1 MTDHASKRAEVERI
15 DFLLDELARAV
26 ERGEVHRASYDL
38 MAPRYLARRAAL
50 VAEITGQPQ
59 VDFAPDVRSA
69 PGVPPVGGPGS
80 ASSPSTSRSRQG
92 SKPVDWTTVLLFLG
106 AFLVI
111 VASAVFSVA
120 VWGSLGT
127 LSKFGL
133 LAALTAGF
141 YVAGWW
147 ARTRLRLSVG
157 ATALTAV
164 ASSMLLFDGWILID
178 GFRLTG
184 PWPWAV
190 LLFGCSL
197 AYWYTEIRIASG
209 FFGVIGAGAQVAW
222 WWLLGSGLGVP
233 APVRIAGVSVVA
245 LLWLIAAERGEGRVG
260 VGSLAHILRWAAP
273 VVATGASAAMLAD
286 LVLLSSA
293 DAGAVV
299 SACVVSATSGAVAW
313 RALSARPR
321 ERQARSIVATLL
333 QLPLFVAAWS
343 AAATQQRWWIVAV
356 FVAAAVTYDLLGL
369 TGRGVAFV
377 VAGLSAELS
386 AVLTGALVLDAS
398 AVTTIVAVATLGALW
413 ASSARLLDRSEMV
426 EHAQGRHSPAAAVC
440 EVGAFALLTGASL
453 ALPVV
458 TLALPLPHAALSR
471 SDVLGYVGVLAAW
484 WAAATIRPR
493 GATAFAGSLFSFATL
508 AAVESWAW
516 PAPTPGLFALPLA
529 ALAGTWLMSARLLSS
544 RYGATWAALTRWS
557 ARVTLALTALLPLA
571 IAPLVA
577 GDPKTVGLFGAV
589 WDPVVLLL
597 VASAIAATD
606 AVSDLS
612 RVVAALASVCFVLAA
627 SAAASPIAD
636 HIIGVRSAD
645 VRVLVVAGAALAVSV
660 TSLWLRRGEHERLAP
675 WFAVAATT
683 TASVLVA
690 MPLQPGRDVVLA
702 AASLLLA
709 AAWGVASACSSQW
722 FAGAAGVALLGSVAA
737 LTPGS
742 GEWVGTLA
750 FGGLGLALS
759 SVAFV
764 RPFHRDGKAS
774 TAGSALAL
782 ASAPAYVA
790 AATFAGIDTQPGVIA
805 LLMAAAGIAASSA
818 SRRFEPGYHLAG
830 AVCVLAIWSET
841 SIVDDG
847 LPGAVYALPLSV
859 YLSASGYLHVWLDQA
874 RRHPEALD
882 VFAVFVGV
890 AYPALIALQAPPG
903 LALADSLA
911 AVVMALIALGAGIA
925 LKVRWYF
932 FGGVVGLAVVALY
945 RSFSAIAAYWWLVL
959 GLIGVAMLVI
969 ALTWQR
975 QRALAARTR
984 ASLERSFEGWR

>member
-59 VDFAPDVRSA
+59 VALRPDGGSA
-69 PGVPPVGGPGS
+69 PGVPPVGGPGLT
-80 ASSPSTSRSRQG
+80 SSTSTSRSRPG
-92 SKPVDWTTVLLFLG
+92 PRPVDWTTVLLFLG

-147 ARTRLRLSVG
+147 ARTRLKLSVG

-178 GFRLTG
+178 GLRLAG

-197 AYWYTEIRIASG
+197 AYWYTEVRIASG

-222 WWLLGSGLGVP
+222 WWLLGAGLGVP
-233 APVRIAGVSVVA
+233 APVRLAGITVVA
-245 LLWLIAAERGEGRVG
+245 LAWLIAAERGEGRVG
-260 VGSLAHILRWAAP
+260 IGSLARILRWAAP
-273 VVATGASAAMLAD
+273 VTAAGASAAMLAD

-293 DAGAVV
+293 DVRAVV
-299 SACVVSATSGAVAW
+299 SACVVSGASGTVAW

-321 ERQARSIVATLL
+321 ERQARSIVATLF

-343 AAATQQRWWIVAV
+343 AVSTEQRWWIVAV
-356 FVAAAVTYDLLGL
+356 FIVAAVTYDLLGL
-369 TGRGVAFV
+369 AGRGVAFV

-398 AVTTIVAVATLGALW
+398 AVTTIVAVATLGAVW
-413 ASSARLLDRSEMV
+413 ALSARLLDRMAMD
-426 EHAQGRHSPAAAVC
+426 EHAHEHHARAAVAC
-440 EVGAFALLTGASL
+440 EIGAFALLAGASL
-453 ALPVV
+453 ASPLV
-458 TLALPLPHAALSR
+458 ALPLSDVALSR

-493 GATAFAGSLFSFATL
+493 GVTAFAGSLFSFATL

-516 PAPTPGLFALPLA
+516 PSPTPALFALPLS
-529 ALAGTWLMSARLLSS
+529 ALAGIWLMSARVLSS
-544 RYGATWAALTRWS
+544 RYGATWAAVTRWS

-571 IAPLVA
+571 AAPWIA
-577 GDPKTVGLFGAV
+577 GDPKTVGVFGAA

-597 VASAIAATD
+597 VVSVIATAD
-606 AVSDLS
+606 AVTGSS
-612 RVVAALASVCFVLAA
+612 RVAAAMAGVCSVLVAWAAAL
-627 SAAASPIAD
+627 PIAD
-636 HIIGVRSAD
+636 HMSGAGTAD
-645 VRVLVVAGAALAVSV
+645 VTALAVTGAALVVSV

-675 WFAVAATT
+675 WFAVASTT
-683 TASVLVA
+683 TASVIVA
-690 MPLQPGRDVVLA
+690 MSLQPGRDVVVA

-722 FAGAAGVALLGSVAA
+722 FAAAAGVALLGSVAA

-742 GEWVGTLA
+742 GEWTRTLA

-759 SVAFV
+759 SVPLV
-764 RPFHRDGKAS
+764 HPFDRDGKAS
-774 TAGSALAL
+774 IAGSALAL

-790 AATFAGIDTQPGVIA
+790 AVTTAGIDTQPGVVA
-805 LLMAAAGIAASSA
+805 LLMAAAGIAVSSA

-841 SIVDDG
+841 SIVGDG
-847 LPGAVYALPLSV
+847 LPGAVYALPLAL
-859 YLSASGYLHVWLDQA
+859 YLSASGYLHVWLDRA
-874 RRHPEALD
+874 RRYPEALD
-882 VFAVFVGV
+882 VFAVIVGV
-890 AYPALIALQAPPG
+890 AYPALVALQAPPG
-903 LALADSLA
+903 SALADSLA

-925 LKVRWYF
+925 LKVRWHF
-932 FGGVVGLAVVALY
+932 FGGVAGLAVVALY

-975 QRALAARTR
+975 QRAIAARTR